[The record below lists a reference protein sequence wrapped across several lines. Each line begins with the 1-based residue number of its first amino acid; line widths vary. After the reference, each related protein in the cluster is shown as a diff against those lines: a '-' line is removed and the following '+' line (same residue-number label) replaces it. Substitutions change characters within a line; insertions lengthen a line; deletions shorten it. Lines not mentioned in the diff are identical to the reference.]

1 MILEMIDIGRQVESV
16 GKKHLDNE
24 KSCLEDRERETKV
37 GRKKMGAF
45 FSRTFISR
53 GNDFDSAVIQE

>member
-37 GRKKMGAF
+37 GRKKTGAF
-45 FSRTFISR
+45 F
-53 GNDFDSAVIQE
+53 QERSSHVAMILTLL